1 RARPAAFAP
10 EPEQPDRHAARFGRA
25 LEDGLDESPPGHA
38 LRQRFR
44 LATRL
49 REQQDASSRGRFPER
64 QGTDSRGAADVDGGC
79 EWDGVSHRQ
88 AVERRRA
95 GAGPVAAGRA
105 AGGRRRHDIAFS
117 DSDCDFLTQVAGQ
130 VALAVDNALEHGE
143 VTASKERL
151 REQKLYLQ
159 EEIRSEHNFEEII
172 GQSHVLKHALAQ
184 IETVAPTDSTVLILG
199 ETGTGKELVA
209 RALHNLSSR
218 RDQTFVKVNCA
229 AIPLG
234 LLESELF
241 GHERGAF
248 TGAIAQRIGRF
259 ELANRGTLFLDEV
272 GDIPLELQPKLL
284 RVLQEQEFERLG
296 SPKTVKVDVRL
307 IAATNADLVQM
318 V

>member
-105 AGGRRRHDIAFS
+105 AGGRRRHQIP
-117 DSDCDFLTQVAGQ
+117 V
-130 VALAVDNALEHGE
+130 LAADNALEHGE

-184 IETVAPTDSTVLILG
+184 IETVAPTDSTVLVLG

-241 GHERGAF
+241 GHERG
-248 TGAIAQRIGRF
+248 
-259 ELANRGTLFLDEV
+259 
-272 GDIPLELQPKLL
+272 
-284 RVLQEQEFERLG
+284 
-296 SPKTVKVDVRL
+296 
-307 IAATNADLVQM
+307 
-318 V
+318 